1 MLPTSLIKTMRWLI
15 PFMAISLT
23 GCGVAQSV
31 TDGTK
36 SAFNSVFYKK
46 IKILHLD
53 FTAREALNID
63 ARESNPLSEPVV
75 VRVYQLKDRKIFDKT
90 VYMQL
95 LQDDTG
101 LNVSTVSAS
110 VSDLLVEGGA
120 FEISG
125 IVLRYDGRAVK
136 FMPIFLY
143 GQGVAGCVEV
153 TFCSGENVISQ
164 GQLFM
169 RVGRGSDWIFTP
181 PDTPSRSGQL
191 FDEGIFFG
199 LILALLP

>member
-1 MLPTSLIKTMRWLI
+1 MSVKSQFIKKLQASQ
-15 PFMAISLT
+15 PSPVPPISKTQADIAAFRLRMEQLQQQMDEWLT
-23 GCGVAQSV
+23 G
-31 TDGTK
+31 
-36 SAFNSVFYKK
+36 
-46 IKILHLD
+46 
-53 FTAREALNID
+53 
-63 ARESNPLSEPVV
+63 
-75 VRVYQLKDRKIFDKT
+75 
-90 VYMQL
+90 
-95 LQDDTG
+95 TG

-125 IVLRYDGRAVK
+125 IVLRYDSRAVK

-164 GQLFM
+164 GRLFM
-169 RVGRGSDWIFTP
+169 RVGGGSDWIFAP